1 MDVKAVWT
9 KDDGT
14 VEEESKQLLLKR
26 NVMTVVNIK
35 VEGQKPKSFIFKEEE
50 SNMTTENVEWD
61 LIL

>member
-1 MDVKAVWT
+1 MEVKAVWT

-35 VEGQKPKSFIFKEEE
+35 VEGQKPKSFTFKEEE